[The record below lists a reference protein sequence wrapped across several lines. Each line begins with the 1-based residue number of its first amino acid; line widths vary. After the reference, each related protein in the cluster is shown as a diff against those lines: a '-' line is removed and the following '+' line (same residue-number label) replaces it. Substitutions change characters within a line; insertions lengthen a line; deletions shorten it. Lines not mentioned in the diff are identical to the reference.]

1 MFIEQI
7 PNILRLLYRRALW
20 RGDKNEKVIYLTIDD
35 GPTTLNTEWILD
47 LLDKHGVKATF
58 FCIGRNVEAHPELYN
73 MILEHGHKTGLHGYD
88 HKRGLYSD
96 TDAFYADIEHASQ
109 FIKSNLFRPPHGNI
123 IPRQLREL
131 SKRYTVVLWDVIT
144 RDYNRDLSGDDVLD
158 IAIKYS
164 RNGSIVVFH
173 DSEKAMN
180 NMRYALPKA
189 IEHWIKEG
197 YSFKLIKS

>member
-47 LLDKHGVKATF
+47 LLDRHGVKATF

-123 IPRQLREL
+123 SPRQLREL

-197 YSFKLIKS
+197 YSFKGLDN

>member
-1 MFIEQI
+1 M
-7 PNILRLLYRRALW
+7 
-20 RGDKNEKVIYLTIDD
+20 
-35 GPTTLNTEWILD
+35 
-47 LLDKHGVKATF
+47 
-58 FCIGRNVEAHPELYN
+58 
-73 MILEHGHKTGLHGYD
+73 
-88 HKRGLYSD
+88 
-96 TDAFYADIEHASQ
+96 
-109 FIKSNLFRPPHGNI
+109 
-123 IPRQLREL
+123 
-131 SKRYTVVLWDVIT
+131 LWDVIT

-189 IEHWIKEG
+189 IKHWIKEG

>member
-123 IPRQLREL
+123 SPRQLREL

>member
-123 IPRQLREL
+123 SPRQLREL

-197 YSFKLIKS
+197 YSFKVLES

>member
-73 MILEHGHKTGLHGYD
+73 MILERGHKTGLHGYD

-109 FIKSNLFRPPHGNI
+109 FVKSNLFRPPHGNI
-123 IPRQLREL
+123 SPRQLREL
-131 SKRYTVVLWDVIT
+131 SKKYTVVLWDVIT

-158 IAIKYS
+158 IALRYS

-189 IEHWIKEG
+189 IEYWLHEG
-197 YSFKLIKS
+197 YSFKVLDN

>member
-47 LLDKHGVKATF
+47 LLDRHGVKATF

-123 IPRQLREL
+123 SPRQLRDL

>member
-123 IPRQLREL
+123 SPRQLREL

-197 YSFKLIKS
+197 YSFKVLDN

>member
-1 MFIEQI
+1 MFIERI
-7 PNILRLLYRRALW
+7 PNILRLIYRRALW
-20 RGDKNEKVIYLTIDD
+20 RGSASEKVIYLTIDD
-35 GPTTLNTEWILD
+35 GPTTLNTQWILD
-47 LLDKHGVKATF
+47 LLDKYGVKATF

-73 MILEHGHKTGLHGYD
+73 MILENGHRTGLHGYD

-96 TDAFYADIEHASQ
+96 TRAFFADIEHASQ
-109 FIKSNLFRPPHGNI
+109 FIKSDLFRPPHGNI
-123 IPRQLREL
+123 SPRQLREL

-144 RDYNRDLSGDDVLD
+144 RDYNRDLSGEDVLN
-158 IAIKYS
+158 IAMKYS

-189 IEHWIKEG
+189 IEYWIKEG
-197 YSFKLIKS
+197 YSFKLIL

>member
-47 LLDKHGVKATF
+47 LLDRHGVKATF

-123 IPRQLREL
+123 SPRQLREL

>member
-123 IPRQLREL
+123 SPRQLREL

-197 YSFKLIKS
+197 YSFKGLDN

>member
-47 LLDKHGVKATF
+47 LLDRHGVKATF

-123 IPRQLREL
+123 SPRQLKEL

>member
-123 IPRQLREL
+123 SPRQLREL

-189 IEHWIKEG
+189 IKHWIKEG

>member
-123 IPRQLREL
+123 SPRQLRKL

>member
-123 IPRQLREL
+123 SPRQLREL

-173 DSEKAMN
+173 DSEKEMN

>member
-47 LLDKHGVKATF
+47 LLDRHGVKATF

-123 IPRQLREL
+123 SPRQLREL

-189 IEHWIKEG
+189 IKHWIKEG